1 MVSIKPYTLLYR
13 FINPLK
19 HIVCGEVKT
28 IFPSGFRSW
37 SSAAGMVKAR
47 KFILAKHFVGEPKES
62 DFQLVEED
70 LPELKNGEV
79 LVEAE
84 WLSVDPYMRPY
95 TMWLPTGITMI
106 GGQVA
111 RVVRSRDPAVPE
123 GSRVMGYFGWRDRTV
138 VDLSQPN
145 SLPMP
150 DKPYLLPD
158 FQGLP
163 PSLGVGVLGMPGLT
177 ALYGVREVL
186 RPTPGGVVV
195 VSGAAGAVGSL
206 VGQIAKHAG
215 CKVIGFAGSDAKVRW
230 LKDEL
235 GFNEAFNYKSTDV
248 TTALKSAAPEG
259 VDCYFDN
266 VGGEMSSAVLNRM
279 NHGGRVAVCGS
290 TSTYNA
296 SGKGRL
302 PLAGPHLQGAADG
315 GLHGAAVE
323 RPLAGGRPRDAA
335 ARQAGQAEVPRN
347 GHPRF

>member
-215 CKVIGFAGSDAKVRW
+215 GRGDEQRGAEPHEPRRAGGGVR
-230 LKDEL
+230 LHVHLQRQRE
-235 GFNEAFNYKSTDV
+235 GQ
-248 TTALKSAAPEG
+248 AAPG
-259 VDCYFDN
+259 AR
-266 VGGEMSSAVLNRM
+266 G
-279 NHGGRVAVCGS
+279 
-290 TSTYNA
+290 
-296 SGKGRL
+296 
-302 PLAGPHLQGAADG
+302 PAGPHLQGAADG